1 MNSSNLILIKFLV
14 RTLTIV
20 SAFCLC
26 ACDSSSQDDIQYSF
40 HSDSGQTYLDI
51 SLDKHILSRF
61 SDDRLQHFLTESSS
75 FGSDVRLACGTRSAV
90 FHRECRYDRWNERY
104 VIEDYYG
111 GKDVRIFH
119 SFEEFLAQM
128 LVFGHIPMDSILPDG
143 HSEQTVH
150 SCRIRVEYSVSLM
163 TFPPPIN
170 LLMFDRYKIRV
181 RSVIVP

>member
-1 MNSSNLILIKFLV
+1 M
-14 RTLTIV
+14 
-20 SAFCLC
+20 
-26 ACDSSSQDDIQYSF
+26 
-40 HSDSGQTYLDI
+40 
-51 SLDKHILSRF
+51 
-61 SDDRLQHFLTESSS
+61 
-75 FGSDVRLACGTRSAV
+75 
-90 FHRECRYDRWNERY
+90 
-104 VIEDYYG
+104 IEDYYG

-128 LVFGHIPMDSILPDG
+128 LVFGDIPMDSILPDG

-150 SCRIRVEYSVSLM
+150 GCRIRVEYSVSLM